1 MSGSNPVPLAP
12 EPAVPEALVQDPG
25 RVQDLAAAMAAGSLT
40 ATALVRRCLDRIAA
54 VDGAVRAWVHVLAEE
69 ALAAARALDAER
81 AAGAVRGPLHGI
93 PVGVKD
99 VIDVAGLPTRANSA
113 SRDGIAPATADATVV
128 AHLRAAGAIILGKL
142 HTTEYAY
149 YESRPPTRN
158 PWDLA
163 RTPGGSSAGS
173 GAAIACG
180 TVPLALGTQTAGS
193 VNRPAAYTG
202 TGAFKPSTLA
212 IGGAGVVPLAPSFDT
227 VGAFGASARDAALL
241 AGGYAADH
249 LRLGAPWHHQAPPPR
264 LVVLEDP
271 LVARRVAPGT
281 AAGIT
286 ALAERL
292 AVAGLAMRCAAA
304 PVGLEEILATHRI
317 VLLAELGRTHA
328 RLPRER
334 LAPRLAADIEAGL
347 AVPEAE
353 HLDALRRLA
362 GIRRRFWAEFGAE
375 ELLLLP
381 AAPDVAPADGTTGDP
396 SFVIPTTALGGPVA
410 TLRAGLDE
418 ASGMPVGALLFGA
431 PGADARLAGF
441 LLSETGIR
449 LDL

>member
-1 MSGSNPVPLAP
+1 MSG
-12 EPAVPEALVQDPG
+12 LVQDPG
-25 RVQDLAAAMAAGSLT
+25 RVRDLT
-40 ATALVRRCLDRIAA
+40 AAIASGVLTSEALVRRCLDRIAA
-54 VDGAVRAWVHVLAEE
+54 VDGEVRAWVHVPAKE
-69 ALAAARALDAER
+69 ALATARALDAER
-81 AAGAVRGPLHGI
+81 AAGQVRGPLHGI

-99 VIDVAGLPTRANSA
+99 VIDIRGLPTRANSP

-128 AHLRAAGAIILGKL
+128 AHLRAAGAVILGKL

-173 GAAIACG
+173 GAAIASG

-212 IGGAGVVPLAPSFDT
+212 IGGTGVVPLAPSFDT
-227 VGAFGASARDAALL
+227 VGAFGATAQDAAHL
-241 AGGYAADH
+241 AAGYAADH
-249 LRLGAPWHHQAPPPR
+249 LRIGAPGAAPR
-264 LVVLEDP
+264 LVVLQDP
-271 LVARRVAPGT
+271 LVDRLAAPGT
-281 AAGIT
+281 VSRIG
-286 ALAERL
+286 ALAEKL
-292 AVAGLAMRCAAA
+292 AAAGLPLRRAAT
-304 PVGLEEILATHRI
+304 PVGLTAILAAHRS

-328 RLPRER
+328 GLPGDRI
-334 LAPRLAADIEAGL
+334 APRLAADIAAGL
-347 AVPEAE
+347 AIPEAE
-353 HLDALRRLA
+353 YHAALRSLA
-362 GIRRRFWAEFGAE
+362 AQRREFWAGFGPE
-375 ELLLLP
+375 DLLLLP

-410 TLRAGLDE
+410 TLRAGADPATGL
-418 ASGMPVGALLFGA
+418 PVGALLFAA
-431 PGADARLAGF
+431 PGADARLATF
-441 LLSETGIR
+441 LFSDTAMR

>member
-1 MSGSNPVPLAP
+1 MS
-12 EPAVPEALVQDPG
+12 ALVQDPG
-25 RVQDLAAAMAAGSLT
+25 RVRDLAAAQASGALT
-40 ATALVRRCLDRIAA
+40 SEVLVRRCLDRIVA
-54 VDGAVRAWVHVLAEE
+54 VDGEVRAWVHVLADDV
-69 ALAAARALDAER
+69 LAEARARDAER
-81 AAGAVRGPLHGI
+81 AAGQVRGPLHGI

-99 VIDVAGLPTRANSA
+99 VIDVRGLPTRANSP

-128 AHLRAAGAIILGKL
+128 AHLRAAGAVILGKL

-173 GAAIACG
+173 GAAIASG

-202 TGAFKPSTLA
+202 TAAFKPSTLA
-212 IGGAGVVPLAPSFDT
+212 IGGTGVVPLAPSFDT
-227 VGAFGASARDAALL
+227 VGAFGATAQDATCL
-241 AGGYAADH
+241 AAGYAADH
-249 LRLGAPWHHQAPPPR
+249 LRIGAATPAPR

-271 LVARRVAPGT
+271 LVGRLAVPGT
-281 AAGIT
+281 LARLG
-286 ALAERL
+286 ALAETL
-292 AVAGLAMRCAAA
+292 AAAGLPMRRAAT
-304 PVGLEEILATHRI
+304 PVGLAAILAAHRT

-328 RLPRER
+328 NLPRDR
-334 LAPRLAADIEAGL
+334 IAPRLAADIEAGL
-347 AVPEAE
+347 AIPEAAY
-353 HLDALRRLA
+353 HAALRTLA
-362 GIRRRFWAEFGAE
+362 AQRHEFWAGFGPDD
-375 ELLLLP
+375 LLLLP

-410 TLRAGLDE
+410 TLRAGLD
-418 ASGMPVGALLFGA
+418 ADAGLPVGALLFAA

-441 LLSETGIR
+441 LLSDTATR